1 MALKSTIFKLD
12 LNVSDMDRHYYAT
25 HQLTIAR
32 HPSETD
38 ERMMLRIAIFAL
50 HAHDR
55 LVFTK
60 GLSSVD
66 EPDLWQKS
74 YTDEIDFWIDLG
86 QPDEKRIRQAC
97 GKAKSV
103 HIYCYATKSA
113 LIWWDQISKKVQ
125 RFDNLKIH
133 HISED
138 VTSGLV
144 TLTKKIMELQCIVQ
158 DGVMWLGDTQQS
170 IEVNLDHWKS

>member
-1 MALKSTIFKLD
+1 
-12 LNVSDMDRHYYAT
+12 MDRHYYAS
-25 HQLTIAR
+25 HQLRVAR

-50 HAHDR
+50 HAHEQ
-55 LVFTK
+55 LSFTK

-66 EPDLWQKS
+66 EPDLWQKNYS
-74 YTDEIDFWIDLG
+74 DEIDLWVDLG

-113 LIWWDQISKKVQ
+113 LLWWDQMSEKVQ
-125 RFDNLKIH
+125 RFQNLKIH
-133 HISED
+133 HIAEG
-138 VTSGLV
+138 VTSDLV
-144 TLTKKIMELQCIVQ
+144 KLKNKTMALQCIIQ
-158 DGVMWLGDTQQS
+158 DDVMWLGDTQQS
-170 IEVNLDHWKS
+170 IEVSLEHWKS